1 MKTKQ
6 LLTAL
11 MTITFAA
18 TFIVGCTKPRTAKF
32 ADDQTAGAMYAV
44 SELQNI
50 KVQATTE
57 AADQVS
63 AQAIET
69 NRVKIASTNGSAR
82 VNALL
87 VGLEITGKPATQY
100 DLLVT
105 VSSDFLTIFKIVGS
119 EQELTQAERQTAYRN
134 KGQVFVPVAQIK
146 VEGYGVIEREKN
158 GNGEKT
164 SNLTLRSTSFAQ
176 ASHVKLDTNLDNVMA
191 ADKEYANML
200 RIYDIK
206 GKEFLFRRTF
216 AKASNTFGAAPGSN
230 GNLEI
235 VRFDLKKD
243 RISIRKVLH
252 SKGQQNSI
260 EANKEEVMSVSAEY
274 FRRDSTAG
282 GNMPTKLVKTNAE
295 QAEYVQINWAS
306 EKSTYH
312 SPVNWIAASCIQDQ
326 ALLIEN
332 IDNRMDEGALSLTK
346 TMTATVAPQCATEF
360 TGGAYDMEEHEQRS
374 FELQERISFRSF
386 DPSKMTNPVE
396 NLPYTAQNVL
406 GFGLFTGGQSN
417 PDQFGNAGFVENEKA
432 LPVLFDFSN
441 GKVVRYVLGGM
452 PETGAVDN
460 KLRQLIIDSA
470 KEVIADWNNTL
481 RYAFKGSDL
490 ERTGN
495 YVELLVEGVDIKK
508 GELGDLDR
516 NYIWNY
522 MDPYESSVLGLA
534 QSAQNPITGRIEA
547 ANVLMYPGNIITGI
561 GYRKRM
567 AELSEEYEK
576 FKAQAVAEKPET
588 KKEPETLP
596 AGCGEKCSEINE
608 AEIDEFRSIVSLT
621 GKTTRQSSQKLR
633 AIPRSEVIASVR
645 PTTTLAVQKRNK
657 AIAKVTSDL
666 FLGRALDKA
675 IQQKAL
681 ANPRALEAIV
691 AAEVLA
697 AAKSGEI
704 GTVSSQDLKVLG
716 FEAKKSA
723 MMLAFSTQ
731 VEAHGGCLYEMKLG
745 ATDAAKAMKT
755 DLYVSFKNTY
765 KWALAHELG
774 HVFGL
779 THNFIASFDKSNFN
793 FNGEKNVNRQYSS
806 VMDYFDT
813 SIIPYAG
820 VGPYDAHAVRAA
832 YTGRVE
838 LNNGQLISLS
848 QLKDLLKLDSW
859 WKLDRVDLSGAPFK
873 RYLYC
878 NDYEAGEDPACQRHD
893 RGTSYNELVTNMI
906 TDYKDMYPWLNYRGD
921 RIRYGNSAGYISYL
935 LSTMRDIRKIN
946 EETVYRVMTDH
957 KYIEDLA
964 CAQRKAKN
972 FFLGVL
978 GTPTTYKSFND
989 PSRFTSVEME
999 VPQFDATGCNPTT
1012 GADGKVVMTKK
1023 NVTVEAKALEDLRL
1037 AGSTQI
1043 ETRGIQFDKAIAS
1056 MMLTRRD
1063 LGISR
1068 YSSKNI
1074 EFSFADFD
1082 RVFYGGDDV
1091 DSNLTLKVLTESL
1104 SDRPMAIYADGLFI
1118 DQLASDFEV
1127 TTNSLT
1133 RSYTLLSSAVFT
1145 ESDSNQG
1152 PSNLAT
1158 HFRVGS
1164 TRAIGNRLAV
1174 GLNSLKLD
1182 DPDQVKFYALSN
1194 ATAAK
1199 DLVETAA
1206 ARRLLLDNKEAL
1218 LGVMKETATTVKA
1231 ISAEKDQEKVK
1242 ASVKEMTDKLSAK
1255 IKELDKNNLLIP
1267 QNMRERGLTEE
1278 ALAGVT
1284 IETIAKTLSIVEG
1297 VAPILTNENATQIG
1311 LQLRAIGAENT
1322 SMIKSY
1328 LPILGLVGEA
1338 IEAAIY
1344 PEQEGLDKA
1353 AEANRQTRVTLLGVL
1368 LPQKTLEQQ
1377 HDLIVENLSQL
1388 NEFFN
1393 MLHPE
1398 LNKN

>member
-6 LLTAL
+6 FLATL
-11 MTITFAA
+11 MTIAFSV
-18 TFIVGCTKPRTAKF
+18 TFIAGCTKPRTAKF

-50 KVQATTE
+50 KVQVTTE
-57 AADQVS
+57 AADQAS
-63 AQAIET
+63 AQALET
-69 NRVKIASTNGSAR
+69 KRVKIASTNGSAR

-87 VGLEITGKPATQY
+87 VGLEITGQPATQY
-100 DLLVT
+100 NLLVT

-134 KGQVFVPVAQIK
+134 KGQVFAPVAQIK
-146 VEGYGVIEREKN
+146 VEAYGVIEREKN

-164 SNLTLRSTSFAQ
+164 SNLVLRSTSFAQ
-176 ASHVKLDTNLDNVMA
+176 ASHVKLDTNLDNVMGV
-191 ADKEYANML
+191 DKEYANML
-200 RIYDIK
+200 RIFDIK

-216 AKASNTFGAAPGSN
+216 AKASNTFGAAPGSS

-243 RISIRKVLH
+243 RLSIRKVLH

-260 EANKEEVMSVSAEY
+260 EANKEEIMSVSAEY

-295 QAEYVQINWAS
+295 QAEYVQINWSS

-312 SPVNWIAASCIQDQ
+312 SPVNWIAANCIQDQ
-326 ALLIEN
+326 SLLIEN
-332 IDNRMDEGALSLTK
+332 IDNRMDEGVLSLTK
-346 TMTATVAPQCATEF
+346 TITANVAPQCATDF
-360 TGGAYDMEEHEQRS
+360 SGGAYDTEDHEQRN
-374 FELQERISFRSF
+374 FELQERISFRAF

-396 NLPYTAQNVL
+396 NLPYSAQNIL
-406 GFGLFTGGQSN
+406 GFGLFTGGQTN
-417 PDQFGNAGFVENEKA
+417 PDQYGNAGFVENEKA
-432 LPVLFDFSN
+432 LPVMFDFSN
-441 GKVVRYVLGGM
+441 GKVVRYVLGGLN
-452 PETGAVDN
+452 EGNVDEQV
-460 KLRQLIIDSA
+460 RQVLIQSA
-470 KEVIADWNNTL
+470 KEVVADWNNTL
-481 RYAFKGSDL
+481 KYAFRGTEL
-490 ERTGN
+490 AREGN

-522 MDPYESSVLGLA
+522 MDPYDSSVLGLA
-534 QSAQNPITGRIEA
+534 QSAQNPITGRIES
-547 ANVLMYPGNIITGI
+547 ANVLMYPGNTIAYI
-561 GYRKRM
+561 GYRKRLKEIS
-567 AELSEEYEK
+567 ADYEN
-576 FKAQAVAEKPET
+576 FKRKAVTEQAQGKA
-588 KKEPETLP
+588 EPEKLP
-596 AGCGEKCSEINE
+596 AGCGEKCSEVNE
-608 AEIDEFRSIVSLT
+608 AEIEEFRSIVSLT
-621 GKTTRQSSQKLR
+621 GKTARQSTQKLKALSR
-633 AIPRSEVIASVR
+633 GQVVMSAR
-645 PTTTLAVQKRNK
+645 PTTTLAIQKRNK

-666 FLGRALDKA
+666 FLGRALDKV
-675 IQQKAL
+675 IQQNAL
-681 ANPRALEAIV
+681 SNPRALEAIV
-691 AAEVLA
+691 SNEILA

-704 GTVSSQDLKVLG
+704 QNLSPMDLKVLN
-716 FEAKKSA
+716 FEAKKAALS
-723 MMLAFSTQ
+723 LAFAKQ
-731 VEAHGGCLYEMKLG
+731 VEAQGGCLYEAHLSAGNLALG
-745 ATDAAKAMKT
+745 KDENFVKA
-755 DLYVSFKNTY
+755 LKNSY
-765 KWALAHELG
+765 KWTLAHEMG

-779 THNFIASFDKSNFN
+779 THNFIASFDKANFK
-793 FNGEKNVNRQYSS
+793 FAGEKETNRQYSS
-806 VMDYFDT
+806 VMDYIDD
-813 SIIPYAG
+813 SITAYAG
-820 VGPYDAHAVRAA
+820 LGPYDAHAVRAG
-832 YTGRVE
+832 YTGRIE
-838 LNNGQLISLS
+838 LTDGKFVTLN

-859 WKLDRVDLSGAPFK
+859 WKLDRLDLSGAPFK
-873 RYLYC
+873 KYLYC
-878 NDYEAGEDPACQRHD
+878 NDYEAGQDPACQRHD
-893 RGTSYNELVTNMI
+893 RGTTYNELVTNKI
-906 TDYKDMYPWLNYRGD
+906 ADYNEMYPWKNYRGD
-921 RIRYGNSAGYISYL
+921 RVQYGNPSAYIANL
-935 LSTMRDIRKIN
+935 ISTMTDIRKMN
-946 EETVYRVMTDH
+946 EETLYHVMTDRN
-957 KYIEDLA
+957 YIEDLA

-989 PSRFTSVEME
+989 PSRFSSVEME
-999 VPQFDATGCNPTT
+999 VPKFDATGCNAER
-1012 GADGKVVMTKK
+1012 GADGNVAMVKK
-1023 NVTVEAKALEDLRL
+1023 NVIIEAKALEDLRL

-1043 ETRGIQFDKAIAS
+1043 ETRGIQFDKAVAS

-1118 DQLASDFEV
+1118 DQLGSDFEV

-1174 GLNSLKLD
+1174 GLSSLKLD
-1182 DPDQVKFYALSN
+1182 DQDQVKFYALSN

-1206 ARRLLLDNKEAL
+1206 ARRLLIDNKDAL
-1218 LGVMKETATTVKA
+1218 LPVLKEAVTMVQTV
-1231 ISAEKDQEKVK
+1231 SQEKDQEKIK
-1242 ASVKEMTDKLSAK
+1242 AAVKETTDKIAAK
-1255 IKELDKNNLLIP
+1255 IKELDKDSLLIP
-1267 QNMRERGLTEE
+1267 KNMRERGLTEE
-1278 ALAGVT
+1278 ALAGVS
-1284 IETIAKTLSIVEG
+1284 IETIAKTLQIVEG
-1297 VAPILTNENATQIG
+1297 VAKILNNDNAAQLG
-1311 LQLRAIGAENT
+1311 QQLRSIGAENT
-1322 SMIKSY
+1322 SLIKSY
-1328 LPILGLVGEA
+1328 LPILGLLGEA
-1338 IEAAIY
+1338 IETTAY
-1344 PEQEGLDKA
+1344 PEQQGADKTA
-1353 AEANRQTRVTLLGVL
+1353 ASNRETRVTLLGVL
-1368 LPQKTLEQQ
+1368 LPQGILTQQ
-1377 HDLIVENLSQL
+1377 HDMIVENLSQL